1 MNPPDRSSRLQGLIH
16 ATVHHPIRLR
26 VAMAAALLLA
36 WHLALYGPLTNR
48 IAEEAGRLAAE
59 RERLELVKDIDHL
72 AREEGRYAA
81 RLSKGGRNAW
91 VQFLVDGIGQRSLK
105 LISLDPQPPATVGPY
120 RAEVVNVVVEGTFRD
135 LEGFLRW
142 LETTPRLVRIDK
154 FDLGSRQGRLAAPG
168 RSAVGYKMQLVVM
181 GVMG

>member
-1 MNPPDRSSRLQGLIH
+1 MKHSDRSSGLQGLIH

-26 VAMAAALLLA
+26 VALAATLLMV
-36 WHLALYGPLTNR
+36 WYLALYGPLTGK
-48 IAEEAGRLAAE
+48 IAVEAGHLATE
-59 RERLELVKDIDHL
+59 RERLELVKGIDQL
-72 AREEGRYAA
+72 AREEGRYLA

-120 RAEVVNVVVEGTFRD
+120 RAEVVTVVVEGTFRD

-142 LETTPRLVRIDK
+142 LETNPRLVRIDK
-154 FDLGSRQGRLAAPG
+154 IDLGSSRGKLVGKGQ
-168 RSAVGYKMQLVVM
+168 SADGYKMQLVVM
-181 GVMG
+181 GVLG